1 MNNKI
6 FYGSPNVR
14 IVYIITKNLFS
25 ELPGEF
31 CNIWEANN
39 MASGGGYYREVR
51 EVRVRKEYMGNN
63 NVCPFAK
70 CDAICKNDKGLAIH
84 IGKMHQKPP
93 KPDAKVNYLV
103 NNFGQLN
110 LNNWSLPP
118 ALLHTSLLNQ
128 SYDTRSKWLE
138 LRSELINWIR
148 FLIALCSKLDHLI
161 SLPVCLFFF
170 ELCSMSTIWL

>member
-63 NVCPFAK
+63 KNCPFAK

-84 IGKMHQKPP
+84 IGKMHQKAPKPP
-93 KPDAKVNYLV
+93 KPDANVNYLV

-110 LNNWSLPP
+110 LNN
-118 ALLHTSLLNQ
+118 
-128 SYDTRSKWLE
+128 
-138 LRSELINWIR
+138 
-148 FLIALCSKLDHLI
+148 
-161 SLPVCLFFF
+161 
-170 ELCSMSTIWL
+170 